1 MTAETLPVP
10 SRKLASAARITVFA
24 LVGLGHVMSHIYILA
39 LPPLFAL
46 IKSDL
51 DIDYAAL
58 GLLVTVFHVAT
69 GLMQVPAGFLVDRIG
84 ARPTLVGGLVLCA
97 AGIAGIGMVDGFWT
111 MVILSTLAG
120 VGNSVFHPADYA
132 ILAGTVEDRHL
143 GKTFGFHLLAG
154 NVGFA
159 AAPLVM
165 VSFAALWDWRGA
177 LIAVGAVGFTLAVAM
192 LLFGG
197 NLRSGVRL
205 PRQAPASGQE
215 GNGIRTFLSMPL
227 VIMLGFF
234 VLVAIANTGVQAF
247 SVTILST
254 HYGMHIGTANT
265 ALTVYLS
272 AGLGGIALGGW
283 LADRLE
289 RPVTVVV
296 ISMLS
301 CASCFVLLGVP
312 ALPVLVVLLSMGVAG
327 AAVGAM
333 RPARDLMVNAIAPPG
348 ETGKVF
354 GFVGMGLSIGGAVAP
369 VVLGAMIDIGA
380 TGWLFWLFAACI
392 LLSVTTAL
400 TIHRMAGNGASRT
413 MHAT

>member
-1 MTAETLPVP
+1 MTAESLTVSTP
-10 SRKLASAARITVFA
+10 KLSPAERVTVFG
-24 LVGLGHVMSHIYILA
+24 LVGLGHVMSHVYILA

-46 IKSDL
+46 IKGDL
-51 DIDYAAL
+51 NINYAAL
-58 GLLVTVFHVAT
+58 GLMVTVFHIAT
-69 GLMQVPAGFLVDRIG
+69 GSMQVPAGFLVDRVG

-97 AGIAGIGMVDGFWT
+97 AGIAGIGMVDGFWA
-111 MVILSTLAG
+111 MVVLSTLAG

-132 ILAGTVEDRHL
+132 ILAATVEERHL

-165 VSFAALWDWRGA
+165 VSFAALWGWRGA
-177 LIAVGAVGFTLAVAM
+177 LIAVGVIGLALAVAM

-197 NLRSGVRL
+197 NLHAGARR
-205 PRQAPASGQE
+205 PKQASAPGQE
-215 GNGIRTFLSMPL
+215 AEGIRTFLTVPL
-227 VIMLGFF
+227 IIMLGFF
-234 VLVAIANTGVQAF
+234 VLVAIANTGIQAF

-265 ALTVYLS
+265 ALTIYLS

-301 CASCFVLLGVP
+301 CALCFTLLGVS
-312 ALPVLVVLLSMGVAG
+312 ALPVLIVLSCMGVAG

-333 RPARDLMVNAIAPPG
+333 RPARDMMVNAIAPPG
-348 ETGKVF
+348 ATGKVF

-369 VVLGAMIDIGA
+369 VVFGAMIDLGA

-392 LLSVTTAL
+392 FLSVFTAL
-400 TIHRMAGNGASRT
+400 AIHRMGSAGGHEGRGS
-413 MHAT
+413 